1 MKRIYITALVIVLVV
16 IIVIFVNN
24 LNKTNGADYFV
35 SKYSPNSLA
44 YFVCK
49 SKGLIEGNTCK
60 ICEDIFIDINNR
72 RQELKIENDIQ
83 FVEKVKEVNGD
94 CVSKVQG
101 GN

>member
-1 MKRIYITALVIVLVV
+1 MKKIYITALVIVLLIV
-16 IIVIFVNN
+16 IVIFIS
-24 LNKTNGADYFV
+24 LSNKSNGTDYFV

-49 SKGLIEGNTCK
+49 SKGLVEGNTCK

-72 RQELKIENDIQ
+72 RQELKIENDLQ
-83 FVEKVKEVNGD
+83 FIEKVKEVNGD
-94 CVSKVQG
+94 CVSKAQG

>member
-1 MKRIYITALVIVLVV
+1 MKKIYITALVIVLIV
-16 IIVIFVNN
+16 IIVIIVNS
-24 LNKTNGADYFV
+24 NKKVESDYFV

-49 SKGLIEGNTCK
+49 SKGLVEGNTCK
-60 ICEDIFIDINNR
+60 ICEDLFMDINNR

-83 FVEKVKEVNGD
+83 FVAKVKELNGD